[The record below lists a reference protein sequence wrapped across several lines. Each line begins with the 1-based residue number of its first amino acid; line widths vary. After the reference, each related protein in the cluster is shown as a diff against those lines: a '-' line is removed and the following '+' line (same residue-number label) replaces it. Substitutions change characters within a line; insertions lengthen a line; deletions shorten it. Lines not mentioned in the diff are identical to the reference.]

1 MIEGYFTYELQIISE
16 FKLELY
22 LQKRTGLTSDL
33 IALFIRLLW
42 QLCCK
47 LNVNG
52 YVTNVIQMA
61 HSQETVI

>member
-22 LQKRTGLTSDL
+22 LQKRTGLTSNL
-33 IALFIRLLW
+33 IALFIPLLW

-52 YVTNVIQMA
+52 YVTNDF
-61 HSQETVI
+61 